1 MRWLPGI
8 ALALFW
14 AATGAFAGP
23 SRVVSMNLCTDQLAM
38 LLAAPGQLAS
48 VSYIARDKRA
58 SAMADTAM
66 AYPVNHGQAEEI
78 YLIKPDLVIAGAY
91 STRATTDMLQRLGVR
106 VEVFQPANSLQDIR
120 DRILKMGEVLQR
132 QEAAADLLSE
142 FEAQLTELLAE
153 PEPEP
158 GPQPRAALY
167 AANSYTSGPKSLAGQ
182 ILASAGLGNI
192 AAELGYERSGK
203 LPLEVLAM
211 AQPDLLVATSPY
223 PRAARSEENLAH
235 PVVRQLMSHTAS
247 SQMRDADWVC
257 GTPHVLRA
265 IEKLAQER
273 RHLLEKES
281 LE

>member
-1 MRWLPGI
+1 MRKLPGI

-23 SRVVSMNLCTDQLAM
+23 ARVVSMNLCTDQLAM

-106 VEVFQPANSLQDIR
+106 VEVFQPADSLQDVRERIR
-120 DRILKMGEVLQR
+120 EMGEVLQR
-132 QEAAADLLSE
+132 QEAAANLLSE
-142 FEAQLTELLAE
+142 FDAQLAELR
-153 PEPEP
+153 PEA
-158 GPQPRAALY
+158 GPLPRAALY
-167 AANSYTSGPKSLAGQ
+167 AANSYTSGPKTLAGQ
-182 ILASAGLGNI
+182 ILASAGLSNI

-211 AQPDLLVATSPY
+211 AQPDLLVTTSPY
-223 PRAARSEENLAH
+223 PRASRSEENLAH
-235 PVVRQLMSHTAS
+235 PVVRQLIAQSAS
-247 SQMRDADWVC
+247 GQMRDADWVC

-273 RHLLEKES
+273 RHLLEKET
-281 LE
+281 LQ

>member
-1 MRWLPGI
+1 MRKLPSI

-23 SRVVSMNLCTDQLAM
+23 ARVVSMNLCTDQLAM

-106 VEVFQPANSLQDIR
+106 VEVFQPANSLQDVRNRIR
-120 DRILKMGEVLQR
+120 EMGEALQR

-142 FEAQLTELLAE
+142 FDRQLTDLL
-153 PEPEP
+153 PGP

-167 AANSYTSGPKSLAGQ
+167 AANSYTSGPKTLAGQ
-182 ILASAGLGNI
+182 ILASAGLSNI

-211 AQPDLLVATSPY
+211 AQPDLLVTTSPY
-223 PRAARSEENLAH
+223 PRASRSEENLAH
-235 PVVRQLMSHTAS
+235 PVVRQLIAQSAS
-247 SQMRDADWVC
+247 GQMRDADWVC
-257 GTPHVLRA
+257 GTPHVLGA

-273 RHLLEKES
+273 RHLLEKET
-281 LE
+281 LQ

>member
-1 MRWLPGI
+1 MRKLPGI

-23 SRVVSMNLCTDQLAM
+23 ARVVSMNLCTDQLAM

-106 VEVFQPANSLQDIR
+106 VEVFQPANSLQDVRERIR
-120 DRILKMGEVLQR
+120 EMGEVLQR

-142 FEAQLTELLAE
+142 FDRQLTDLL
-153 PEPEP
+153 P
-158 GPQPRAALY
+158 GPGQQPRAALY
-167 AANSYTSGPKSLAGQ
+167 AANSYTSGPKTLAGQ

-211 AQPDLLVATSPY
+211 AQPDLLVTTSPY
-223 PRAARSEENLAH
+223 PRASRSEENLAH
-235 PVVRQLMSHTAS
+235 PVVRQLIAQSAS
-247 SQMRDADWVC
+247 GQMRDADWVC

-273 RHLLEKES
+273 RHLLEKET
-281 LE
+281 LQ

>member
-1 MRWLPGI
+1 MRKLPGI

-23 SRVVSMNLCTDQLAM
+23 ARVVSMNLCTDQLAM

-106 VEVFQPANSLQDIR
+106 VEVFQPANSLQDVRNRIR
-120 DRILKMGEVLQR
+120 EMGEVLQR

-142 FEAQLTELLAE
+142 FDRQLTDLLRG
-153 PEPEP
+153 P
-158 GPQPRAALY
+158 GQQPRAALY
-167 AANSYTSGPKSLAGQ
+167 AANSYTSGPKTLAGQ
-182 ILASAGLGNI
+182 ILTSAGLGNI

-211 AQPDLLVATSPY
+211 AQPDLLVTTSPY
-223 PRAARSEENLAH
+223 PRASRSEENLAH
-235 PVVRQLMSHTAS
+235 PVVRQLIAQRAS
-247 SQMRDADWVC
+247 GQMRDADWVC

-273 RHLLEKES
+273 RHLLEKET
-281 LE
+281 LQ

>member
-1 MRWLPGI
+1 MRKLPCI

-23 SRVVSMNLCTDQLAM
+23 ARVVSMNLCTDQLAM

-106 VEVFQPANSLQDIR
+106 VEVFQPANSLQDVRNRIR
-120 DRILKMGEVLQR
+120 EMGEVLQR
-132 QEAAADLLSE
+132 QKAAADLLSE
-142 FEAQLTELLAE
+142 FDRQLTDLL
-153 PEPEP
+153 PGP
-158 GPQPRAALY
+158 GPQLRAALY
-167 AANSYTSGPKSLAGQ
+167 AANSYTSGPKTLAGQ
-182 ILASAGLGNI
+182 ILASAGLSNI

-211 AQPDLLVATSPY
+211 AQPDLLVTTSPY
-223 PRAARSEENLAH
+223 PRASRSEENLAH
-235 PVVRQLMSHTAS
+235 PVVRQLIAQSAS
-247 SQMRDADWVC
+247 GQMRDADWVC

-273 RHLLEKES
+273 RHLLEKET
-281 LE
+281 LQ

>member
-1 MRWLPGI
+1 MRKLPGI

-23 SRVVSMNLCTDQLAM
+23 ARVVSMNLCTDQLAM

-106 VEVFQPANSLQDIR
+106 VEVFQPANSLQDVRNRIR
-120 DRILKMGEVLQR
+120 EMGEVLQR

-142 FEAQLTELLAE
+142 FDRQLTDLL
-153 PEPEP
+153 P
-158 GPQPRAALY
+158 GTGLQPRAALY
-167 AANSYTSGPKSLAGQ
+167 AANSYTSGPKTLAGQ
-182 ILASAGLGNI
+182 ILASAGLSNI

-211 AQPDLLVATSPY
+211 AQPDLLVTTSPY
-223 PRAARSEENLAH
+223 PRASRSEENLAH
-235 PVVRQLMSHTAS
+235 PVVRQLIAQSAS
-247 SQMRDADWVC
+247 GQMRDADWVC

-273 RHLLEKES
+273 RHLLEKET
-281 LE
+281 LQ

>member
-1 MRWLPGI
+1 MRKLPGI

-23 SRVVSMNLCTDQLAM
+23 ARVVSMNLCTDQLAM

-106 VEVFQPANSLQDIR
+106 VEVFQPANSLQDVRNRIR
-120 DRILKMGEVLQR
+120 EMGEVLQR

-142 FEAQLTELLAE
+142 FDKQLTDLL
-153 PEPEP
+153 P
-158 GPQPRAALY
+158 GPGQQPRAALY
-167 AANSYTSGPKSLAGQ
+167 AANSYTSGPKTLAGQ

-211 AQPDLLVATSPY
+211 AQPDLLVTTSPY
-223 PRAARSEENLAH
+223 PRASRSEENLAH
-235 PVVRQLMSHTAS
+235 PVVRQLIAQSAS
-247 SQMRDADWVC
+247 GQMRDADWVC

-273 RHLLEKES
+273 RHLLEKET
-281 LE
+281 LQ